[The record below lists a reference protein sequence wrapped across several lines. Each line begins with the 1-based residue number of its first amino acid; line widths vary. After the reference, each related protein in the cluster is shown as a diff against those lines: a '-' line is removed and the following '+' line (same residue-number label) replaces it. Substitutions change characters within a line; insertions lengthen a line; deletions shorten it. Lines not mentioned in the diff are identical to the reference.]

1 MKAQSVLSILQE
13 CAPVGHRRWFAQN
26 GFHNL
31 LQIIHLALPVDARDA
46 RFSTHLE
53 TVEFGVCVVGEGEG
67 SDVDLVPTL
76 SLNDVLAGALVAADD
91 VKRTA
96 VNFHLV
102 ANLEI
107 INLVVSAAAAAA
119 AATDALATTLFHPA
133 PPQEHSLRD
142 ATVLLLG
149 LNYFDGTILDEEV
162 DLTLGDALGFHRT
175 LQHILLVVGMEEQD
189 ASVVF
194 QKGRE
199 LRRGTKG
206 QGTVIVGPVHPLTVE
221 AVPPANIVGTGGGTH
236 CVSVVRRVRWT
247 AHGGSHGS
255 LVVDGRG
262 GWRRVHIV
270 STVGNRGRGRH
281 RGRWPGW
288 RVDHHEAIDKVE
300 RLGPRSL
307 LRLRS

>member
-1 MKAQSVLSILQE
+1 M
-13 CAPVGHRRWFAQN
+13 
-26 GFHNL
+26 
-31 LQIIHLALPVDARDA
+31 LQIIHLAIPVDARDA

-76 SLNDVLAGALVAADD
+76 SLNDVHAGALVAADD

-107 INLVVSAAAAAA
+107 INLVVSAAAAAG
-119 AATDALATTLFHPA
+119 ALAARLFHPA

-149 LNYFDGTILDEEV
+149 LNYFYLTILDEEV
-162 DLTLGDALGFHRT
+162 DLALGDALGFHRT
-175 LQHILLVVGMEEQD
+175 LQHILFVVGMEEQD

-199 LRRGTKG
+199 L
-206 QGTVIVGPVHPLTVE
+206 
-221 AVPPANIVGTGGGTH
+221 
-236 CVSVVRRVRWT
+236 
-247 AHGGSHGS
+247 
-255 LVVDGRG
+255 
-262 GWRRVHIV
+262 
-270 STVGNRGRGRH
+270 
-281 RGRWPGW
+281 
-288 RVDHHEAIDKVE
+288 
-300 RLGPRSL
+300 
-307 LRLRS
+307 